1 MWIRVENTYDG
12 AFRADG
18 TLPKTTKTDA
28 RYHGYGLKSIY
39 DTAEKYGGTAEIT
52 TQENQFTL
60 KVLFPIKQK

>member
-12 AFRADG
+12 AFQADG
-18 TLPKTTKTDA
+18 NLPKTTKSDA
-28 RYHGYGLKSIY
+28 RYHGYGLKSLY
-39 DTAEKYGGTAEIT
+39 DTAEKYGGTAEIS